1 MQGSESRE
9 SSVRRQR
16 VACRIC
22 SRPIELARMR
32 EHLRSEHQ
40 VDSSQLEGMYLES
53 RIQARRARR
62 SRP

>member
-1 MQGSESRE
+1 
-9 SSVRRQR
+9 
-16 VACRIC
+16 
-22 SRPIELARMR
+22 MR

-40 VDSSQLEGMYLES
+40 IDSSQLEGMYLES